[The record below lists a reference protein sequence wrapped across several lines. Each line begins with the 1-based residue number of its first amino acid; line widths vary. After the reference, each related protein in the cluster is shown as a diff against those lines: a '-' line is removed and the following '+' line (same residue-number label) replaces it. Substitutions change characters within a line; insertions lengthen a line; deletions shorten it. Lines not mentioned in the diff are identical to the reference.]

1 MQFVSTKNY
10 YQESQP
16 TTINNFT
23 MFCYIFC
30 NFKIII
36 MKFKSFVIFTIFT
49 LFSCQSKSKKLSE
62 HLSSSRSS
70 VIFTVS
76 TKGNKEIWINI
87 ESSYSI
93 EPDVIRLNSKHYID
107 SAIDVS
113 GQIVFSFGEI
123 GKNSAYFF
131 EYSAYPGDKINI
143 KYDAK
148 GFPLVKILSS
158 TNTPDA
164 VQNLYYNI
172 NKNAIGI
179 NSLIE
184 HEVSNLTAAKYVDLP
199 LPEKAVSNNILFIDS
214 LYSKGLINENTK
226 TSLEL
231 RQYGFL
237 SSYYAFKEDYKA
249 FKYTFKEKLLPHT
262 NLIDSSI
269 YFKQL
274 FVNYV
279 KILSG
284 IDPDKNQ
291 FDYKKLA
298 SSSYTEYSN
307 QLRDYLYY
315 YLAVKSR
322 SYQPKVVKELKQIFL
337 SNCKDSNLKNHFLE
351 SEIPQISIK
360 QNTADI
366 LFDKASNEVVLDSL
380 LAKYKGKLI
389 YLDFWASWCSPCI
402 AEMPKSKE
410 LRDKYA
416 NKDVVFFFVSIDDNL
431 KAWLNSQDRL
441 IPNKQTLS
449 FVLADPKNSRIS
461 KQIKLNSV
469 PRYLIYDKKG
479 KLINP
484 NAPSPTEILKS
495 NIIEQYLNE

>member
-1 MQFVSTKNY
+1 
-10 YQESQP
+10 
-16 TTINNFT
+16 
-23 MFCYIFC
+23 
-30 NFKIII
+30 
-36 MKFKSFVIFTIFT
+36 MKFITFVIFTIFN
-49 LFSCQSKSKKLSE
+49 LLSCQGKSNTNFE

-76 TKGNKEIWINI
+76 TKGNNETWINI
-87 ESSYSI
+87 KSSYSL

-113 GQIVFSFGEI
+113 GQIVFSFGEF
-123 GKNSAYFF
+123 GNAAYFF
-131 EYSAYPGDKINI
+131 EYSANRGDSINI
-143 KYDAK
+143 NYDTK
-148 GFPLVKILSS
+148 GFPQVKIISS
-158 TNTPDA
+158 TKTPEA
-164 VQNLYYNI
+164 LQNLYYNI
-172 NKNAIGI
+172 NKKAIGI

-184 HEVSNLTAAKYVDLP
+184 YEIRNLMTAKFKALP
-199 LPEKAVSNNILFIDS
+199 LPNPEKAVSNNLLYIDS

-226 TSLEL
+226 TTLEL

-237 SSYYAFKEDYKA
+237 SSYYAFKKDYKA

-262 NLIDSSI
+262 KLIDSAI
-269 YFKQL
+269 YFKEL
-274 FVNYV
+274 FIYYV

-298 SSSYTEYSN
+298 SSSYTEYST

-315 YLAVKSR
+315 YLAVKSK
-322 SYQPKVVKELKQIFL
+322 SYQPKDAKEIKQIFL

-351 SEIPQISIK
+351 SEIPQNKIQKHSS
-360 QNTADI
+360 DI
-366 LFDKASNEVVLDSL
+366 LFDIASNEVALDSL
-380 LAKYKGKLI
+380 LAIYKGKVI
-389 YLDFWASWCSPCI
+389 YLDLWASWCAPCI

-416 NKDVVFFFVSIDDNL
+416 NKDVVFIFVSIDNNL
-431 KAWLNSQDRL
+431 KAWLNSQERL

-484 NAPSPTEILKS
+484 NAPSPTEILKTS
-495 NIIEQYLNE
+495 IIDQYLNE